1 MNLNS
6 YHTRIQ
12 ERLNNASE
20 IDKQALM
27 LEREEAM
34 LVKNLEATI
43 QKQHKAQFIT
53 SQTEDVSPMKITDNA
68 GFNEI
73 P

>member
-6 YHTRIQ
+6 YQTRIQ
-12 ERLNNASE
+12 TRLREAQE
-20 IDKQALM
+20 IDKQALE

-43 QKQHKAQFIT
+43 QK
-53 SQTEDVSPMKITDNA
+53 
-68 GFNEI
+68 
-73 P
+73 

>member
-1 MNLNS
+1 
-6 YHTRIQ
+6 
-12 ERLNNASE
+12 
-20 IDKQALM
+20 M